1 MRAPNVLR
9 PLFASLILFAL
20 NPSPA
25 ARAAGVFHWLGSG
38 APADVETVRDL
49 PPPAGYVRANVESE
63 GFADW
68 LRDVPLKPAG
78 TPARRWDGR
87 RSRGQHMVH
96 RVVDID
102 VGDRDLQ
109 QCADS
114 VIRLRA
120 EYLYSTEAL
129 DEIAFDFTSGDRSR
143 FSRWAEGFRPHVRN
157 NDVSWRKRA
166 AADASYD
173 SFRDYLDNVFMYA
186 GTWSLAREMERVP
199 GVADI
204 RGGDV
209 YIKGG
214 FPGHV
219 VIVMDVARNPDTGRT
234 AVLLAQ
240 GFMPAM
246 DLHVVT
252 NSRDRSMSPW
262 YVVDDR
268 RLLRTPW
275 GVFRPSQLMRFPG

>member
-1 MRAPNVLR
+1 MR
-9 PLFASLILFAL
+9 PLPVLCCLTLLAVASTT
-20 NPSPA
+20 
-25 ARAAGVFHWLGSG
+25 ARATGVFPWLDS
-38 APADVETVRDL
+38 APPAGVETVRDL
-49 PPPAGYVRANVESE
+49 TPPPGFVRASVAPD

-78 TPARRWDGR
+78 TPAHRWDGR

-129 DEIAFDFTSGDRSR
+129 DEIAFNFTSGDRSL
-143 FSRWAEGFRPHVRN
+143 FSRWAEGFRPRVRDN
-157 NDVSWRKRA
+157 RVSWRKRA
-166 AADASYD
+166 EPDASYD
-173 SFRDYLDNVFMYA
+173 NFRDYLDNVFMYA

-199 GVADI
+199 SVADI

-219 VIVMDVARNPDTGRT
+219 VIVMDVARNQDTGRT

-246 DLHVVT
+246 DLHVMT
-252 NSRDRSMSPW
+252 NSRDRSRSPW

-268 RLLRTPW
+268 RPLRTQW
-275 GVFRPSQLMRFPG
+275 GAFRPSQLMRFPG